1 MRTSKRWISS
11 FENTQAP
18 RINNRVVAT
27 VPMCGTACKY
37 FNLICVHADDDECVS
52 LNETCLDENAHC
64 VNSPGN
70 FSCQCDPGFTGDGY
84 NCTGQ
89 LLLNC

>member
-1 MRTSKRWISS
+1 MVYYCIVDK
-11 FENTQAP
+11 
-18 RINNRVVAT
+18 
-27 VPMCGTACKY
+27 
-37 FNLICVHADDDECVS
+37 DECVS

-89 LLLNC
+89 LYLFVYGY